1 MTKKAAKARLAIRPT
16 TKIAPSMTPTPER
29 VAKGPLGEARTYEF
43 DPEAPGLSRRPARTV
58 RDLNATA
65 AQRLARL
72 SALTPAQ
79 VLAGGL
85 YERDHETARLEPHLT
100 VNLAAVGGAGVRA
113 EPGAAQLAARDRV
126 HAALTAL
133 RCAGP
138 DVVRVVEAVVLGG
151 QTLTGV
157 GEARYANRQT
167 ARVWATTALVAGLS
181 LLEAHYREKGRIG

>member
-1 MTKKAAKARLAIRPT
+1 MTKKAAKARPLIRVAPT
-16 TKIAPSMTPTPER
+16 TNPTPER
-29 VAKGPLGEARTYEF
+29 QAKGPLGEARTYEF
-43 DPEAPGLSRRPARTV
+43 DPEAPGHVRRSARTL

-65 AQRLARL
+65 AQRLSRL
-72 SALTPAQ
+72 SGLTPAQ

-85 YERDHETARLEPHLT
+85 YERDHETARLEPRLT
-100 VNLAAVGGAGVRA
+100 VNLASVGGAGVSA
-113 EPGAAQLAARDRV
+113 EPGAAQLAARNRV

-133 RCAGP
+133 RAAGP

-167 ARVWATTALVAGLS
+167 ARVWAITALVAGLS
-181 LLEAHYREKGRIG
+181 LLEAHYRGTGRIG

>member
-1 MTKKAAKARLAIRPT
+1 MTKKTAKARPAIR
-16 TKIAPSMTPTPER
+16 IAPPSDPTPER
-29 VAKGPLGEARTYEF
+29 KAKGPLGEARTFEF
-43 DPEAPGLSRRPARTV
+43 DPEAPGHARRPARTV

-65 AQRLARL
+65 AQRLGRL
-72 SALTPAQ
+72 SGLTPAQ

-85 YERDHETARLEPHLT
+85 YERDHETSRLEPRLT

-113 EPGAAQLAARDRV
+113 EPGAAAMAARDRV

-133 RCAGP
+133 RSAGP

-151 QTLTGV
+151 ETLTGV

-181 LLEAHYREKGRIG
+181 VLEAHYRERGRMG

>member
-1 MTKKAAKARLAIRPT
+1 MTKKAAKARSAVRT
-16 TKIAPSMTPTPER
+16 ASTNAPTPER
-29 VAKGPLGEARTYEF
+29 VAKGALGEARTFEF

-65 AQRLARL
+65 AQRLSRL
-72 SALTPAQ
+72 SGLAPAQ

-85 YERDHETARLEPHLT
+85 YERDCETARLEPRLT

-113 EPGAAQLAARDRV
+113 EPGARELAAKDRT

-133 RCAGP
+133 RAAGP

-181 LLEAHYREKGRIG
+181 LLEAHYRERGRIG